1 MKKLIFSLL
10 LILSGTIGW
19 ANHITGGTIFYTLSS
34 QSGNNYTYNVTLLLY
49 RDHNSSGAQLD
60 PTASIAIFNRATGAM
75 VWNNTNIP
83 LADTTHQNLSSPDP
97 CINNPPTIW
106 YDVGRYT
113 FSVTLPGLAEGYV
126 IAYQRCCRIAGIN
139 NLLNS
144 SALGATYTAQV
155 PGTSVNATYPN
166 NNSARFTGKDTV
178 VVCADNS
185 FCYDFGATDPDG
197 DSLAYY
203 FSAAFAGGTSTNPA
217 PSPPGGPVPG
227 SDGNYP
233 AVSYT
238 TPFSEL
244 SPLGPTVTL
253 NNISGLMCGV
263 APAPGIY
270 VVTVSVAEYRNGNL
284 IATQRKDLQIK
295 VGDCDLVGVTLPAS
309 YPMCDD
315 FTRSFENL
323 SPPNNLIHTWE
334 WTFGDGNIS
343 NLQRPTHTY
352 GDTGTYNIK
361 LVVNRGEACVDS
373 ALAVANVYPGFFPG
387 FTFAGICATKPT
399 QFLDTTRTA
408 YGLVNSW
415 RWDFGDLASNADTSR
430 IQNPAYAYPTTGT
443 RNIRFIVTSN
453 KGCIDTVFKDI
464 TILDKP
470 PLQAMPADTLICNG
484 DNVQLNAVGVGQFSW
499 TGPNIANGNT
509 ATPTVSP
516 TTTSD
521 YTVELS
527 DNGCINT
534 ATVRVNVI
542 DFVTLQ
548 AMPDTTICATDSLRL
563 RAATD
568 GLRFNWT
575 PAATLNDPTLL
586 NPSAL
591 PVTTTTYQITS
602 TVGSCSTTDQVT
614 VSLVPYPVADA
625 GSDASICYE
634 SSTQLNAGIT
644 GSAFTWTPSS
654 SLNNPNILNPIAS
667 PLTTTNYV
675 LTVTDILGCPKP
687 GRDTVTVVVL
697 PKVNAFAG
705 NDTLVVVGQPVQF
718 NASGGISYFWSP
730 ATNLSSVNIAN
741 PQATY
746 DGSFD
751 SIRYKVVIANELG
764 CADSAFMTVRIFNTN
779 PQVFVPTAFTPN
791 GDGKNDIFRPIAVG
805 IQKFDYFR
813 VYNRWGQLV
822 YSTTNTEYG
831 WDGRIG
837 GKDQS
842 SNTFV
847 WIVKGTDFTGKSF
860 FAKGTVI
867 LIR

>member
-10 LILSGTIGW
+10 FIVSGITSW
-19 ANHITGGTIFYTLSS
+19 ANHITGGTIFYTLVS
-34 QSGNNYTYNVTLLLY
+34 QSGNNFTYNVTLLLY
-49 RDHNSSGAQLD
+49 RDHNSTGAQLD
-60 PTASIAIFNRATGAM
+60 PTASIAIFNQRTGATI
-75 VWNNTNIP
+75 WNNNNIP
-83 LADTTHQNLSSPDP
+83 LADTTHQNLSAPDP

-113 FSVTLPGLAEGYV
+113 FTVTLPGSADGYV

-144 SALGATYTAQV
+144 SALGATYTAQI
-155 PGTSVNATYPN
+155 PSTSINANNPN

-197 DSLAYY
+197 DSLAYF
-203 FSAAFAGGTSTNPA
+203 FSPAFAGGTSTNPA
-217 PSPPGGPVPG
+217 PTPPSGPIPG
-227 SDGNYP
+227 NGSYP
-233 AVSYT
+233 QVDYAS
-238 TPFSEL
+238 PFSAI
-244 SPLGPTVTL
+244 SPLGPNVTL
-253 NNISGLMCGV
+253 DNSTGLMCGI

-270 VVTVSVAEYRNGNL
+270 VVTVSVAEFRNGAL

-295 VGDCDLVGVTLPAS
+295 VGDCDLVGVTLPTS

-334 WTFGDGNIS
+334 WTFGDGNTS
-343 NLQRPTHTY
+343 NLQRPQHTY

-373 ALAVANVYPGFFPG
+373 AMAVAHVYPGFFPG
-387 FTFAGICATKPT
+387 FTIAGICATKPT
-399 QFLDTTRTA
+399 QFNDTTRTV

-415 RWDFGDLASNADTSR
+415 RWDFGDVATNADTSR
-430 IQNPAYAYPTTGT
+430 LQNPAYAYPTTGT
-443 RNIRFIVTSN
+443 RNVRFIVTSN

-470 PLQAMPADTLICNG
+470 PLQAIPTDTLICNG

-499 TGPNIANGNT
+499 SGPNIINGNT

-516 TTTSD
+516 TTTTD

-534 ATVRVNVI
+534 ATVKVRVI

-548 AMPDTTICATDSLRL
+548 AMPDTTICATDSVRL
-563 RAATD
+563 RAVTD

-586 NPSAL
+586 SPSAL
-591 PVTTTTYQITS
+591 PVNTTTYEITS

-614 VSLVPYPVADA
+614 VTLVPYPVADA
-625 GSDASICYE
+625 GSDASICFDG
-634 SSTQLNAGIT
+634 STQLNASIT
-644 GSAFTWTPSS
+644 GNAFTWTPSS
-654 SLNNPNILNPIAS
+654 SLSNPNILNPVAR
-667 PLTTTNYV
+667 PLATTNYV
-675 LTVTDILGCPKP
+675 LTVTDVLGCPKP
-687 GRDTVTVVVL
+687 RRDTVTVVVL

-705 NDTLVVVGQPVQF
+705 NDTLVVVGQPLQF
-718 NASGGISYFWSP
+718 NASGGVSYLWSP
-730 ATNLSSVNIAN
+730 ATNLSNVNINN
-741 PQATY
+741 PTATY

-764 CADSAFMTVRIFNTN
+764 CADSAFMLVRIFNTK

-791 GDGKNDIFRPIAVG
+791 GDGKNDVFRPIPVG
-805 IQKFDYFR
+805 IEKFDYFR

-822 YSTTNTEYG
+822 YSSTNTESG
-831 WDGRIG
+831 WDGRIK